1 MTKLEQIIDFA
12 KTLPVEQQDGIAND
26 LVAIMRSRNKA
37 ISLSPK
43 EIADVKTAIADK
55 NPIFASESEILAVLG
70 KNF

>member
-26 LVAIMRSRNKA
+26 LVALMRSRNKA

-43 EIADVKTAIADK
+43 EIDDVKNAIAQK
-55 NPIFASESEILAVLG
+55 NPVFADESEILAALG